1 MQLLIQCMEIVL
13 GKSARRRKAYKR
25 FPFTFPPKLEFF
37 FLCQK
42 VLEIEIA
49 QQPKQKRYPRSYP
62 KYLFTTYVSKLSRG
76 ALTSVAFPTARTTNF
91 NTDTGSQIYSIEINS
106 SAHETRLPTSGRK
119 GRRVSWADEFISLK
133 ILASGSI
140 SMKEISPSMKLVCP
154 PHHLEIRVRKQEN
167 RFVGVAR

>member
-1 MQLLIQCMEIVL
+1 MQMQLLIQCMEIVL

-42 VLEIEIA
+42 VLEIEMA

-91 NTDTGSQIYSIEINS
+91 NW
-106 SAHETRLPTSGRK
+106 HWLPNLFRKK

-133 ILASGSI
+133 ILASSVSI
-140 SMKEISPSMKLVCP
+140 SMKEISPSTKLVCP

-167 RFVGVAR
+167 RFVCIARKFYFYF